1 MKNNKIPIIK
11 KNIEAF
17 LLSEEGK
24 ISKKSIIKAGL
35 VLFLLSAASASQV
48 KDASALGHTS
58 YGIHTSAGS
67 TNTHC
72 NHTSHASHGSHSSH
86 SVGGW
91 C

>member
-1 MKNNKIPIIK
+1 MKKNKIPIIR
-11 KNIEAF
+11 KNIETF
-17 LLSEEGK
+17 LLSEEGE

-35 VLFLLSAASASQV
+35 VLFLLSVASVSQV
-48 KDASALGHTS
+48 KDASAIGHNS

-86 SVGGW
+86 SQGGW